1 MLFSDIIILY
11 TILQLYLKNKNLVF
25 LLPLIV
31 AVINFLYSGHNVGND
46 NDGDGYQWGLMNG
59 LSLSILGLKV

>member
-31 AVINFLYSGHNVGND
+31 AVINFYILVTM
-46 NDGDGYQWGLMNG
+46 LEMIMTAMVING
-59 LSLSILGLKV
+59 V